1 MASLRKS
8 KNQEPSIADF
18 YAIRLGALWAGL
30 KNEPLCFWMLCIY
43 FFFEYVRPQ
52 NIYPVID
59 VIPWAQIALLVTL
72 AAALFDRSV
81 IWVGNIENKLFISFA
96 FIIILSSL
104 YAFMPAV
111 SWHER
116 NVMLGWFMAY
126 FLLINIINTEK
137 RLFLFTLAYL
147 IFSFKMSQHGFFSWA
162 GRGFGFASWGLVGAG
177 AWFRNSGE
185 FAIQMLIFGSM
196 AMGFIYGLK
205 DNWSRIKRWFF
216 YFMPFTAAMSVIGAS
231 SRGAQLGLAAI
242 AVMALIKAKLGVK
255 VLLPLLIV
263 SVTLFHFLPEEQK
276 LRFSEM
282 GEDQTSL
289 QRLEYWKFGLETI
302 AEHPVL
308 GVGYNNWWFYYD
320 HSGKA
325 IGWPMQPHNIF
336 IKAGAE
342 LGYLGL
348 ASFILMILYVFILNA
363 RTRRAAKR
371 LDNKFLYYMAHGLD
385 AGLLGYL
392 VAGFFVTVLYY
403 PFFWVQMAITV
414 ALFSVTSKLDAEN
427 SDMLNR
433 MLLKR

>member
-8 KNQEPSIADF
+8 KNPDPNIADY

-30 KNEPLCFWMLCIY
+30 KNEPLCFWMLCTY

-52 NIYPVID
+52 EIFPVID
-59 VIPWAQIALLVTL
+59 VIPWAQLALLVTL
-72 AAALFDRSV
+72 AAALSDRSV

-96 FIIILSSL
+96 FIIILSGL
-104 YAFMPAV
+104 FAFMPAL
-111 SWHER
+111 SWQDR
-116 NVMLGWFMAY
+116 NVMLGWFLVY

-162 GRGFGFASWGLVGAG
+162 GRGFGFTTWGLVGAG
-177 AWFRNSGE
+177 GWFRNSGE
-185 FAIQMLIFGSM
+185 FAIQMLIFGTM

-205 DNWSRIKRWFF
+205 DNWGRIKRWFF
-216 YFMPFTAAMSVIGAS
+216 YFMPFTAAMSVMGAS

-289 QRLEYWKFGLETI
+289 QQARVLEIW
-302 AEHPVL
+302 
-308 GVGYNNWWFYYD
+308 
-320 HSGKA
+320 S
-325 IGWPMQPHNIF
+325 
-336 IKAGAE
+336 
-342 LGYLGL
+342 
-348 ASFILMILYVFILNA
+348 
-363 RTRRAAKR
+363 
-371 LDNKFLYYMAHGLD
+371 
-385 AGLLGYL
+385 
-392 VAGFFVTVLYY
+392 
-403 PFFWVQMAITV
+403 
-414 ALFSVTSKLDAEN
+414 
-427 SDMLNR
+427 
-433 MLLKR
+433 